1 MSKRSFT
8 QASSDTSTPA
18 PVQENKNARDTS
30 GKNFEPQVNE
40 SVRRSKPTL
49 NQIDEGDWKGK
60 KQPTEPSCP
69 PQLGW
74 TLRAR
79 ATAIAIALG
88 MLPVL
93 AIGTATYYFGTQVI
107 TQQATQ
113 ARRDGQTGLI
123 EAELSQQR
131 QINLLAALLVGTG
144 TTALLTGA
152 IAAFFVNRAVTAA
165 KVNAAKEIS
174 QAVTADR
181 AERTRL
187 LTDAIYEIRASLT
200 QANILKTAVEESR
213 RVLACDRVLVYSLD
227 ENMEGTIIAE
237 SVLPSFPRAL
247 RATVKDPCF
256 GARYIEKYQNGR
268 IHAIDDIY
276 KAKLTPCYIEQL
288 EQFAVKANLVAP
300 LLNAGKLIGL
310 LIAHQCSEPRVWQ
323 QYEIDLFTQLSTQVG
338 FALDN
343 AKLLAERTTL
353 EEQIDDETEW
363 KELFGDV
370 TRRIHA
376 FLDEEDVLKVAVQ
389 EARRVLACDRVV
401 VYSVDRQSQGV
412 VIAESVAPGYPKAF
426 GMTIADPCFEARYI
440 EKYENGR
447 VRALNNIYEAGMTQC
462 YIEQLEKLAVKANL
476 VAPVLHEGKLL
487 GLFVAHQCAAP
498 RVWQPLEIKWFTQI
512 AIQVG
517 FALDNA
523 KLFTRVEQMTKD
535 AEVVA
540 LERHREKTTLRQ
552 QMSALLRDSEVAF
565 EAFSTE
571 ASRQAE
577 AVSIAIAQIQAI
589 ADSARSTAAS
599 AQKAELYLHQVTQAV
614 QTGHETVNKTVDSI
628 AAVQE
633 TTIDLNAK
641 LQYLDETA
649 RQLTEFV
656 SLINEVIAQANR
668 QAINAT
674 IESGRN
680 GDAFQQSVVF
690 IAESVRSL
698 TQQLTKA
705 TAEIEPLAA
714 EFETQAEDMTALL
727 DTHATQVA
735 TGMELTKETRQKL
748 NQLAT
753 MSAKIGNLVNGI
765 ATTATDQAQTSST
778 ASQTVLD
785 VANLAAQT
793 SAKSAVVVES
803 FTKLEAFIQEL

>member
-1 MSKRSFT
+1 MSKRFFS
-8 QASSDTSTPA
+8 QVSSHSPTPA
-18 PVQENKNARDTS
+18 QDDSNGRETS
-30 GKNFEPQVNE
+30 SKEFEQPVNE
-40 SVRRSKPTL
+40 SKQRSRQNL
-49 NQIDEGDWKGK
+49 NLLDESYREGK
-60 KQPTEPSCP
+60 QRSQPSR
-69 PQLGW
+69 PQQVGW
-74 TLRAR
+74 ELRAK

-93 AIGTATYYFGTQVI
+93 AVGTATYYFGAQVI
-107 TQQATQ
+107 TEQATQ
-113 ARRDGQTGLI
+113 ARRDGQTGLL
-123 EAELSQQR
+123 EAQLSQQR
-131 QINLLAALLVGTG
+131 QMNLLAALTIGTG
-144 TTALLTGA
+144 VTALLSGA
-152 IAAFFVNRAVTAA
+152 IAALFANRAVAAA
-165 KVNAAKEIS
+165 KTNTAKEIS
-174 QAVTADR
+174 QALVADR

-187 LTDAIYEIRASLT
+187 LTDAVYEIRANLT
-200 QANILKTAVEESR
+200 PANILKTAVEETR
-213 RVLACDRVLVYSLD
+213 RVLACDHVLVYSLD
-227 ENMEGTIIAE
+227 EDMEGTIVAE

-276 KAKLTPCYIEQL
+276 KAKLTACYIEQL

-300 LLNAGKLIGL
+300 LLNQGKLIGL
-310 LIAHQCSEPRVWQ
+310 LIAHQCSAPRVWQ

-343 AKLLAERTTL
+343 ARLIQERATL
-353 EEQIDDETEW
+353 EEQINTETEW

-376 FLDEEDVLKVAVQ
+376 FLNEEDVLKVAVQ

-426 GMTIADPCFEARYI
+426 GITIADPCFEARYI

-487 GLFVAHQCAAP
+487 GLFVAHQCETP
-498 RVWQPLEIKWFTQI
+498 RVWQPLEIKWFAQI
-512 AIQVG
+512 ATQVG

-535 AEVVA
+535 VEVMA
-540 LERHREKTTLRQ
+540 LERNREKTALRQ
-552 QMSALLRDSEVAF
+552 QMSALLRDSEAAF

-577 AVSIAIAQIQAI
+577 AVAIAIAQIQAI

-599 AQKAELYLHQVTQAV
+599 AQKAELHVQQATQAV

-628 AAVQE
+628 AALQE
-633 TTIDLNAK
+633 TVAELSNAMCDLRLRNKFIELKRITVMAI
-641 LQYLDETA
+641 QPE
-649 RQLTEFV
+649 
-656 SLINEVIAQANR
+656 AN
-668 QAINAT
+668 
-674 IESGRN
+674 
-680 GDAFQQSVVF
+680 
-690 IAESVRSL
+690 
-698 TQQLTKA
+698 
-705 TAEIEPLAA
+705 
-714 EFETQAEDMTALL
+714 
-727 DTHATQVA
+727 
-735 TGMELTKETRQKL
+735 GM
-748 NQLAT
+748 
-753 MSAKIGNLVNGI
+753 S
-765 ATTATDQAQTSST
+765 
-778 ASQTVLD
+778 
-785 VANLAAQT
+785 
-793 SAKSAVVVES
+793 
-803 FTKLEAFIQEL
+803 